1 MKKLTLYAACIML
14 TLAVILV
21 CGYCAVAFQKTA
33 PAFALDSGVTVVIDA
48 GHGGEDGGAS
58 SRSGVLESELNLQIA
73 LITNDLLRFAGVRT
87 QMIRTQDISVYTE
100 GGSIQEKKISDL
112 KARVKMV
119 ENTPNA
125 LLLSIHQNFF
135 PEAKYHGAQVFYAK
149 TPGSEDL
156 AKRTQGSLRT
166 CADPANRRRCKPSE
180 NVYLMEKVSCTAIL
194 VECGFLSNEPEAEK
208 LTQKPYQQTLSG
220 AVCAALC
227 TYLSAEG
234 ESQ

>member
-48 GHGGEDGGAS
+48 GQAS
-58 SRSGVLESELNLQIA
+58 TSLLQRRCGVLESELNLQIA

-135 PEAKYHGAQVFYAK
+135 PEAKYHGAQVFYAR

-156 AKRTQGSLRT
+156 AERTQGSLRT

-220 AVCAALC
+220 AICGALC

>member
-1 MKKLTLYAACIML
+1 MRKLTLYAACGMV
-14 TLAVILV
+14 TVAVILV
-21 CGYCAVAFQKTA
+21 SGYCAIQYAGSA
-33 PAFALDSGVTVVIDA
+33 PAFAENASVTVVIDA

-156 AKRTQGSLRT
+156 AERTQGSLRT
-166 CADPANRRRCKPSE
+166 CADPENRRRCKPSE
-180 NVYLMEKVSCTAIL
+180 SVYLMEKVSCTAIL
-194 VECGFLSNEPEAEK
+194 VECGFLSNEPEAER

>member
-1 MKKLTLYAACIML
+1 MRKLSMYAACVLL
-14 TLAVILV
+14 TIAVILV
-21 CGYCAVAFQKTA
+21 CGYCANAFRKTA
-33 PAFALDSGVTVVIDA
+33 PAFAPDSGVTVVIDA

-58 SRSGVLESELNLQIA
+58 SRSGIRESALNLQIA
-73 LITNDLLRFAGVRT
+73 QITNDLLRFAGVRT
-87 QMIRTQDISVYTE
+87 QMIRTQDISVYTS

-112 KARVKMV
+112 KARVQMA
-119 ENTPNA
+119 ENTPGA
-125 LLLSIHQNFF
+125 LLVSIHQNFF

-156 AKRTQGSLRT
+156 AKRTQEFLRT
-166 CADPANRRRCKPSE
+166 CADPENRRRCKPSE
-180 NVYLMEKVSCTAIL
+180 SVYLMEKVSCTAIL
-194 VECGFLSNEPEAEK
+194 VECGFLSNEPEAER